1 LTVEP
6 NITDLLETYGCAHP
20 LAVVRMRFW
29 GAINSPVERISPT
42 KEIDALWSGKRRP
55 FKTEDEAQTFYD
67 GMIALWNALAKQR
80 ETGTPVALS
89 PRSGLNTVAGLKR
102 AMTNRHDEIDGFYAG
117 LIANVSMVEPFLPS
131 IDANLEKLANVTGE
145 LESLINGP
153 IGSGNISKVRSRF
166 VTLDKRAQKLI
177 NLLAMQTR
185 VSTLGGSAMH

>member
-1 LTVEP
+1 LTEEP
-6 NITDLLETYGCAHP
+6 DIADLLEAYDCPHP

-29 GAINSPVERISPT
+29 GAINSRAEHISPI

-55 FKTEDEAQTFYD
+55 FETEDDAQAFYD
-67 GMIALWNALAKQR
+67 GMIALWNALAKHR
-80 ETGTPVALS
+80 EMGTPVALS

-102 AMTNRHDEIDGFYAG
+102 AMTNRHDEIDGF
-117 LIANVSMVEPFLPS
+117 IANVSMLEPFHPS
-131 IDANLEKLANVTGE
+131 IDANLEKLANVTDE
-145 LESLINGP
+145 LESLIDGP